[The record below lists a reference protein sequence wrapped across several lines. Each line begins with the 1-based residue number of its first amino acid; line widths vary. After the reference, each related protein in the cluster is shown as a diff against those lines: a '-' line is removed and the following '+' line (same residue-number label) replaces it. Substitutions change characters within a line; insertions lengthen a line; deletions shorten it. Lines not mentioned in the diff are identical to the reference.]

1 MYEYNRVIKG
11 ITTYIDTE
19 IIDKIA
25 GWKKWVVG
33 SGIGLAMSNTTN
45 VFNQIKSNEFIKLLG
60 VIDENDKIDVDKIY
74 KEMKQQ
80 ASKGAITFDMP
91 LVGPLTLNESDV
103 DKMYDCIKNA

>member
-33 SGIGLAMSNTTN
+33 SAIGLAMSNTTN

-60 VIDENDKIDVDKIY
+60 VIDENDKIEYNGCAIDFH
-74 KEMKQQ
+74 ERHQRPN
-80 ASKGAITFDMP
+80 SKCGVKRCGI
-91 LVGPLTLNESDV
+91 LILNSQHTNYG
-103 DKMYDCIKNA
+103 MCR